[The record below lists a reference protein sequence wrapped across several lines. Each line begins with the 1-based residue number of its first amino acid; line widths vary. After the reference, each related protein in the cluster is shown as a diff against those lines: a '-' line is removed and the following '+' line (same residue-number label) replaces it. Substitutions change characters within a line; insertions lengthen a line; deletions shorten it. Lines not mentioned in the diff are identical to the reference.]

1 SESKTVSYSSNP
13 WMIGSTQPSYISE
26 GYARTFNGIID
37 EVQAYSVALSQSQI
51 QAIYN
56 AGSAGVCKGLTFLPT
71 SLKFARQTVGT
82 TSAPLTA
89 TVTNAFALPVAIEHV
104 STKGDFAQTN
114 ACPVSPATLA
124 PGADCSV
131 SVTFTPTAPG
141 TQTGWV
147 AFVHNAPASPQIIG
161 LSGAATDIGLS
172 TAVLKFSHQVVGT
185 SSIAQTVTVTNV
197 GSTAVNFTGSGI
209 VIAGA
214 DPADFV
220 ISGNTCGPSLA
231 GESECTVGVEF
242 APTADGTRIATLQF
256 NDSGGGSPQTVV
268 LTGAASDV
276 SLAPISVKFKSRPVG
291 TTSAAHTVA
300 VTNVGVATV
309 NFTGSG
315 IVLAGADPGDFV
327 ISSNICG
334 ASLAAGA
341 ECQVSVEFKPAVS
354 GARSAWL
361 QFNDDGGASPQT
373 VVLYGSGT

>member
-1 SESKTVSYSSNP
+1 
-13 WMIGSTQPSYISE
+13 
-26 GYARTFNGIID
+26 
-37 EVQAYSVALSQSQI
+37 
-51 QAIYN
+51 
-56 AGSAGVCKGLTFLPT
+56 
-71 SLKFARQTVGT
+71 
-82 TSAPLTA
+82 
-89 TVTNAFALPVAIEHV
+89 
-104 STKGDFAQTN
+104 
-114 ACPVSPATLA
+114 
-124 PGADCSV
+124 
-131 SVTFTPTAPG
+131 
-141 TQTGWV
+141 
-147 AFVHNAPASPQIIG
+147 
-161 LSGAATDIGLS
+161 
-172 TAVLKFSHQVVGT
+172 
-185 SSIAQTVTVTNV
+185 
-197 GSTAVNFTGSGI
+197 
-209 VIAGA
+209 
-214 DPADFV
+214 
-220 ISGNTCGPSLA
+220 
-231 GESECTVGVEF
+231 VEF

-327 ISSNICG
+327 ISSNTCG